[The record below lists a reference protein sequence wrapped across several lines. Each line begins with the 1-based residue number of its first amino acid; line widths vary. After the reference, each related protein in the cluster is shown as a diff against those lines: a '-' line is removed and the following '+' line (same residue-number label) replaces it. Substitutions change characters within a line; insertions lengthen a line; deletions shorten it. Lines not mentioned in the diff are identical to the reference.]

1 MSNILAALVGGLGA
15 GAQSLGAS
23 RFQEQEQ
30 RRREAAAEAQRLAV
44 AAEQG
49 EQRRQLA
56 VAADADRLRARTAG
70 GNSIRALFPDFQ
82 APEGDFDPQVVL
94 RGMLDRETS
103 ERQREREA
111 GLNERLST
119 QIGGRMGELERR
131 IESMNDLNAA
141 RAEAARA
148 QADAARINAGANQ
161 TRANRPPGG
170 GASSASGGVPDQA
183 SWVRERMLDLRKPD
197 RFGDMPP
204 VDAVRRMAEEEYSA
218 IYGGT
223 PAPSR
228 PSPGATLMQGLGV
241 GGRPPLDSFRR

>member
-70 GNSIRALFPDFQ
+70 GNSIRALFPDFK

-103 ERQREREA
+103 ERTRMLEEGR
-111 GLNERLST
+111 NSRLT
-119 QIGGRMGELERR
+119 ETMGGRMSELERR
-131 IESMNDLNAA
+131 LEAQNDLNAA

-170 GASSASGGVPDQA
+170 GSAASGGVPDQA

-223 PAPSR
+223 PAPAS
-228 PSPGATLMQGLGV
+228 PSPGATLMQGLS

>member
-15 GAQSLGAS
+15 GAQSYGAS

-30 RRREAAAEAQRLAV
+30 RRREQAAEQMRIKTAQ
-44 AAEQG
+44 EQG

-56 VAADADRLRARTAG
+56 IAADADRLRQRTAG
-70 GNSIRALFPDFQ
+70 ANSIRSVYPDFE
-82 APEGDFDPQVVL
+82 APDGDFDPQVVMKAL
-94 RGMLDRETS
+94 MDREVS
-103 ERQREREA
+103 KRQSDREA
-111 GLNERLST
+111 GLNDRLST
-119 QIGGRMGELERR
+119 QLGGRMGELERR

-223 PAPSR
+223 PAPAR